1 MRATI
6 AASAIALALLAWYPM
21 SCWLHPL
28 RDCWCC
34 KGKGVHRPVD
44 SNGKP
49 RRIARPCRWCR
60 QTGKRIRIG
69 RRIWNRA
76 REKSRPA

>member
-1 MRATI
+1 MI
-6 AASAIALALLAWYPM
+6 IGYSL
-21 SCWLHPL
+21 SCWIHPL

-34 KGKGVHRPVD
+34 KGHGVHRPTD
-44 SNGKP
+44 DNGKP

-69 RRIWNRA
+69 RRVWNHFRA
-76 REKSRPA
+76 KRRAA